1 MVPAKCTTFSEQAR
15 EYIKECLLN
24 GTLHP
29 GDPIK
34 ESQIAETLGIS
45 RGPVRDALMTLQ
57 QEGLV
62 MGAPQK
68 CRRIRAM
75 TAKEIEGSYFLSGTL
90 EGVCIVLALPQ
101 ITKADFVEF
110 DKILA
115 EMKRQSRD
123 VQLIE
128 YTLRE
133 HYQESGRRLAKQA
146 VIASN

>member
-1 MVPAKCTTFSEQAR
+1 
-15 EYIKECLLN
+15 
-24 GTLHP
+24 
-29 GDPIK
+29 
-34 ESQIAETLGIS
+34 
-45 RGPVRDALMTLQ
+45 MTLQ

-146 VIASN
+146 VDASN